1 MYFEKERNTYFL
13 MGMFLAI
20 FFSIIG
26 ITNIINSI
34 VSNILSERIAYARLQ
49 AVGMT
54 KKQLIR
60 KIIINNFKV
69 YGLSVLLFIPM
80 NFVLLHF
87 ILSGFDT
94 KLFVLSALL
103 VSLGITIIL
112 IFTSWLVVKYLNKKT
127 IAQRLREID

>member
-1 MYFEKERNTYFL
+1 
-13 MGMFLAI
+13 
-20 FFSIIG
+20 
-26 ITNIINSI
+26 
-34 VSNILSERIAYARLQ
+34 
-49 AVGMT
+49 MT